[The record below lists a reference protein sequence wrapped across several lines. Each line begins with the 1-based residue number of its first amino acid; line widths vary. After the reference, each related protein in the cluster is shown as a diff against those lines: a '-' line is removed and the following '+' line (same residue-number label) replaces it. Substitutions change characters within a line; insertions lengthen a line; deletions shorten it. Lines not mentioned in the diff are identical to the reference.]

1 MSLKAGDAVW
11 IDGGGQLTLGPLV
24 KSGGAGSVHLVA
36 GDPRRVAKLYH
47 AGLASPEY
55 ERKLAAMLALAPALP
70 AIRDGDRE
78 HVQIAWPQALLRD
91 RRGRFLGFLMPA
103 VDIKATSELETIL
116 QERQARAHGLPTGLG
131 AKLTLAANLA
141 AVIAALHHEG
151 HHVVDLKPVNLRFY
165 PRSLYMALLDCDGF
179 SIQGRG
185 ERFPAPQFTPD
196 YLAPE
201 FQRQGLDDAGEE
213 TQDRF
218 ALAVV
223 TFQLLNF
230 GLHPYAGRP
239 ANDHLATDLP
249 GRIAQGAY
257 AYGLRR
263 NPLIHPS
270 PASGHEALPEE
281 LRRLFDQ
288 ALGGGTQRP
297 AAAQWAEVLR
307 GYALR
312 ANQRLV
318 ACERDAAHQHFA
330 GLACA
335 ACGRVALMA
344 RTARAAPGVRRA
356 AAREQAVQAA
366 AVRARTPGPA
376 AAAPSSGAAWGVVTA
391 QPAPGLPFPPLPPM
405 SPATQRHLQRRRRR
419 HPFVGVLAFAWRK
432 IYEWTIAAFAVLLVL
447 AAMKML
453 GLGGSPPPPRA
464 APAASV
470 APAAPAPDPSRIA
483 ERIAATDRRALVAS
497 AAMAARDPAA
507 FQSALDELEHHATTA
522 RASQAAVARRDVRLL
537 SRIAP
542 GGGDAYRREVD
553 ALVRRLSRNPED
565 AEAAF
570 LSGWMLLLE
579 GDRER
584 ARQYF
589 ARAVGAAPDF
599 PAAWYGLGLS
609 AATDPERIA
618 LLAVA
623 EARFPNETVAGL
635 VRSRFEREAAPR
647 IGESE
652 ARMQRLAA
660 QARRMAQPVTRADL
674 PAEVARLAAQPLP
687 PPPPSP

>member
-1 MSLKAGDAVW
+1 MSLKAGDTVF
-11 IDGGGQLTLGPLV
+11 IEGGGPLTLGPLV

-141 AVIAALHHEG
+141 SVIAALHDEG

-179 SIQGRG
+179 SIQGQG

-201 FQRQGLDDAGEE
+201 FQRQGLDDAGEQ

-223 TFQLLNF
+223 AFQLLNF

-239 ANDHLATDLP
+239 ASDQLATDLP

-270 PASGHEALPEE
+270 PVSGHEALPGE

-288 ALGGGTQRP
+288 ALGGGTTRP
-297 AAAQWAEVLR
+297 AAAEWAEVLR

-335 ACGRVALMA
+335 ACDRVALMA

-356 AAREQAVQAA
+356 AAQQAAAQAA
-366 AVRARTPGPA
+366 AVRMRAPMPA
-376 AAAPSSGAAWGVVTA
+376 AAAPAPGRAWGVATA
-391 QPAPGLPFPPLPPM
+391 RPAPAPPPGLPFPPLPPM
-405 SPATQRHLQRRRRR
+405 SSATRRHLQWRRRR
-419 HPFVGVLAFAWRK
+419 HPLLPLLARVWRK
-432 IYEWTIAAFAVLLVL
+432 IYEWSIAAIGVVVVV
-447 AAMKML
+447 AMMRVL
-453 GLGGSPPPPRA
+453 GLANAPPPRP
-464 APAASV
+464 APPASAV
-470 APAAPAPDPSRIA
+470 PVAPDPSRIA
-483 ERIAATDRRALVAS
+483 ARIRATDSRALAAS
-497 AAMAARDPAA
+497 AALAAGDRPA
-507 FQSALDELEHHATTA
+507 FQAALDDLERH
-522 RASQAAVARRDVRLL
+522 AAVPRGTRATIARRDVRLL
-537 SRIAP
+537 SRVVP
-542 GGGDAYRREVD
+542 GGEEAYRREVD
-553 ALVRRLSRNPED
+553 ALIGRLTKDPED

-570 LSGWMLLLE
+570 LSGWMLLHE
-579 GDRER
+579 GDRAR
-584 ARQYF
+584 AREYF

-623 EARFPNETVAGL
+623 ETRFPNETAAGL
-635 VRSRFEREAAPR
+635 VRSRFERDVAPR
-647 IGESE
+647 IGETE

-660 QARRMAQPVTRADL
+660 QARRMAQPFTDADL

-687 PPPPSP
+687 PPPSP